1 MANYGNIKYCDIAN
15 GLGIR
20 TSVFISGC
28 THHCK
33 NCFNPETWDFES
45 GKDWNQETE
54 NLIIELMK
62 PDYIKRLTI
71 LGGEPLIE
79 RNIEPLTS
87 LLIRVKENYPDKKVW
102 LYTGG
107 NFEFEST
114 RCDNLIK
121 HTDIVVDGR
130 YIDELKDYK
139 LKFRGSSNQR
149 VIDVQKSLENSETIL
164 YIE

>member
-1 MANYGNIKYCDIAN
+1 MKYTQIRDMDISN
-15 GLGIR
+15 GEGIGIALF
-20 TSVFISGC
+20 TQGC
-28 THHCK
+28 PYHCK

-62 PDYIKRLTI
+62 PDYITRLTI

>member
-1 MANYGNIKYCDIAN
+1 MKYTQIRDMDISN
-15 GLGIR
+15 GEGIGIALF
-20 TSVFISGC
+20 TQGC
-28 THHCK
+28 PYHCK
-33 NCFNPETWDFES
+33 NCFNAETWDFES

-107 NFEFEST
+107 NFEFENI
-114 RCDNLIK
+114 RCDNLIE
-121 HTDIVVDGR
+121 HTDIVIDGQFKK
-130 YIDELKDYK
+130 ELRDIT
-139 LKFRGSSNQR
+139 LKWRGSSNQR
-149 VIDVQKSLENSETIL
+149 IIDVQKSLKKKETIL
-164 YIE
+164 YEE

>member
-15 GLGIR
+15 GIGIR

-149 VIDVQKSLENSETIL
+149 VIDVQKSLENLETIL

>member
-1 MANYGNIKYCDIAN
+1 MKYTQIRDMDISN
-15 GLGIR
+15 GEGIGIALF
-20 TSVFISGC
+20 TQGC
-28 THHCK
+28 PYHCK
-33 NCFNPETWDFES
+33 NCFNPETWNFES

-107 NFEFEST
+107 NFEFENI
-114 RCDNLIK
+114 RCDNLIE
-121 HTDIVVDGR
+121 HTDIVIDGQFKK
-130 YIDELKDYK
+130 ELRDIT
-139 LKFRGSSNQR
+139 LKWKGSSNQR
-149 VIDVQKSLENSETIL
+149 VIDVQKSLKEGETIL
-164 YIE
+164 YEE